1 MSSLLRG
8 VVTFVASVASFYMML
23 WLVGALILPDNT
35 PASIRLLLSAVAA
48 VIVGRGVWQRTSGV
62 SDGLAS
68 AVATGGLALG
78 GIGFCAGFF
87 GPMILAPQA
96 NQGPMLGI
104 FITGPLGFLVGAVG
118 GGLRWWSRPQS
129 VRR

>member
-1 MSSLLRG
+1 MSSLFRG
-8 VVTFVASVASFYMML
+8 VITFVAGVASFYMML
-23 WLVGALILPDNT
+23 WLVGALILPENT
-35 PASIRLLLSAVAA
+35 PPSIRLLLSVAA
-48 VIVGRGVWQRTSGV
+48 AVFVGRGVWQRTSRASAGF
-62 SDGLAS
+62 AS
-68 AVATGGLALG
+68 AVVTGGFAVG

-104 FITGPLGFLVGAVG
+104 FITGPLGFLVGAIG
-118 GGLRWWSRPQS
+118 GGLRWWSRQQD